1 MFEVASFMPHGHCY
15 LWRGDILWTHLISD
29 LMIGLSYMVIPAILI
44 LFLIKRPEMPYRGI
58 FKLFIAFIIS
68 CGVTHFFSIFTIWHP
83 YYGWEAV
90 LKAITAAFSIVT
102 AVVIFRLRHVLV
114 KLPTPQDIQNQ
125 AEELYNLKLKDQIA
139 EETIRRQELVVTAS
153 RLSTQG
159 LLIADKQGVI
169 QFVNSAVNRIFEYEE
184 GELIGQPV
192 ENLIPFEIR
201 EPHKEWISTFV
212 EHGGLGIELNQGRF
226 VEGVSRFGRMVKA
239 EVTINVDPSSENNYF
254 YTNILD
260 VGVREEARAR
270 IEQERNRFQRIS
282 ESIPE
287 GIFEYQVDAQEF
299 WFSEKAVQLLGL
311 SDYHREVS
319 LQDLV
324 PVLNAETAQL
334 FGDKLNEVTQH
345 HSMVEFEMTHQGQ
358 VLEVVLSRI
367 DQDGHLI
374 TGTLNDVTEKTEIK
388 KEIRSQK
395 EILQKVYDHMEHGIF
410 ILDIIDGEFWFS
422 QINHVIR
429 NVLGYELT
437 EGARTR
443 VSDLAPQYM
452 DQDSIQQMLNNY
464 QRCVDLKK
472 LISYEERLTMRG
484 KETWWMTHLHPILND
499 EDQVISI
506 VGSTTLI
513 TEVKETQ
520 KKLDES
526 SRFLSTVLD
535 SSLSGTYIYDLTSNT
550 NNFIN
555 KRYTEITGYQMSD
568 LAEIKELSI
577 LFHPEEVDDVYK
589 HMAEV
594 SKSKDPLHLKYRF
607 KHKDGHWIWCYSIDL
622 AYQFNAKGEMTHFLG
637 SFIDITDF
645 VQTTDKLR
653 QSNVELE
660 RFAYAA
666 SHDLQEPLRKMMA
679 FSTILEDKIN
689 LTLDDESQY
698 AISRIKDASSR
709 MSQLISG
716 ILNLSKVGSAPLEI
730 EKTSLFSII
739 NITLDMIRDMIQESQ
754 AKIVLRVKDIEIG
767 CETRLMIDVFQNILI
782 NSIKYTKPGEIPH
795 IEISSEI
802 NEDYVILT
810 FVDQGIGFDSDMGTN
825 IFEPFKRLVTRNEV
839 SGSGLGLALCKK
851 VIDLH
856 DGEIWA
862 DSVLGEGTSIS
873 VKLHRTVKV

>member
-1 MFEVASFMPHGHCY
+1 MFDVASFMPHGHCY
-15 LWRGDILWTHLISD
+15 LWRGDILWTHLIAD
-29 LMIGLSYMVIPAILI
+29 LVVGLSYMVIPAVLI
-44 LFLIKRPEMPYRGI
+44 FFLVKRPEMPYRGI

-68 CGVTHFFSIFTIWHP
+68 CGLTHFFSIFTIWNP
-83 YYGWEAV
+83 YYGWEAI
-90 LKAITAAFSIVT
+90 LKAVTAGFSVVT
-102 AVVIFRLRHVLV
+102 AVVIFRLRRVLV
-114 KLPTPQDIQNQ
+114 LIPTPQEIQSQ
-125 AEELYNLKLKDQIA
+125 AEELYKLKLKEQIA

-159 LLIADKQGVI
+159 LLIANKQGVI
-169 QFVNSAVNRIFEYEE
+169 QFSNDAVNQIFQYEE
-184 GELIGQPV
+184 GELIGQRV

-201 EPHKEWISTFV
+201 EPHQEWIAKFV

-226 VEGVSRFGRMVKA
+226 VEGVSRFGRTVKA
-239 EVTINVDPSSENNYF
+239 EVTINVDPTSEDHYF

-260 VGVREEARAR
+260 VGPREEARAR

-287 GIFEYQVDAQEF
+287 GIFEYQVNAKEF
-299 WFSEKAVQLLGL
+299 WFSETACELLGL
-311 SDYHREVS
+311 EDNNAKVALSE
-319 LQDLV
+319 LI
-324 PVLNAETAQL
+324 PVLSSETAQL
-334 FGDKLNEVTQH
+334 FNNKLSEVVDQRANI
-345 HSMVEFEMTHQGQ
+345 EFEITHNNQ
-358 VLEVVLSRI
+358 VLEIVLSRI
-367 DQDGHLI
+367 DQEGHLI
-374 TGTLNDVTEKTEIK
+374 TGTINDVTEKTEIK

-410 ILDIIDGEFWFS
+410 ILEIIEDDFWFS

-429 NVLGYELT
+429 NVLGYELA
-437 EGARTR
+437 GGVPVR
-443 VSDLAPQYM
+443 VAELAPGYV
-452 DQDSIQQMLNNY
+452 DPDSIEKMIY
-464 QRCVDLKK
+464 QYRRCVQMKK
-472 LISYEERLTMRG
+472 LISYEECLIMRG
-484 KETWWMTHLHPILND
+484 KETWWMTHLHPILDD
-499 EDQVISI
+499 EGEVVSI

-535 SSLSGTYIYDLTSNT
+535 SSLSGTYIYDLSTNT

-555 KRYTEITGYQMSD
+555 KRYSEITGYTMSD
-568 LAEIKELSI
+568 LSKIKEISI
-577 LFHPEEVDDVYK
+577 LFHPEELDEVYK

-594 SKSKDPLHLKYRF
+594 SQSQVPVHLKYRF
-607 KHKDGHWIWCYSIDL
+607 KHKEGHWIWCYSIDL
-622 AYQFNAKGEMTHFLG
+622 AYKFNAKGEMTHFLG
-637 SFIDITDF
+637 SFIDITEF

-679 FSTILEDKIN
+679 FSTILEDNNN
-689 LTLDDESQY
+689 LNLNEESRY

-730 EKTSLFSII
+730 EKTSLKSII
-739 NITLDMIRDMIQESQ
+739 NISLDMIRDMVLESQ
-754 AKIVLRVKDIEIG
+754 AKIHLHVEDVDIG

-782 NSIKYTKPGEIPH
+782 NSIKYAKPGESPQ
-795 IEISSEI
+795 IEITSVI
-802 NEDYVILT
+802 NDDYVIIT
-810 FVDQGIGFDSDMGTN
+810 IIDQGIGFDSSMSHY
-825 IFEPFKRLVTRNEV
+825 IFEPFKRLVTRSEA

-851 VIDLH
+851 VVELH
-856 DGEIWA
+856 GGEIWA

-873 VKLHRTVKV
+873 VKLSKVVKG